1 MPVKETHLTNAVY
14 EQLRQAMAAD
24 PAGFTALYQDYL
36 ADARET
42 LSILRESVQARH
54 IENVRAK
61 AHYLRSGSLVLGAA
75 DVARGAAMLEE
86 AAIAGDSGSFEVLL
100 EKIEMAVNATQA
112 ELSERLESGA
122 PPADETAV

>member
-1 MPVKETHLTNAVY
+1 
-14 EQLRQAMAAD
+14 MAAD